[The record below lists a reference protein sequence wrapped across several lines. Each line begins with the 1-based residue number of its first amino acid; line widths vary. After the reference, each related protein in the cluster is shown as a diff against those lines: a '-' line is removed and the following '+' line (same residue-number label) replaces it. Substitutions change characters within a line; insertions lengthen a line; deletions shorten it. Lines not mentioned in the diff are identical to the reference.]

1 MNIESFYQ
9 FAALISAVAW
19 STSGVILKTIKFN
32 RYFSFPF
39 YEALISLIIMT
50 IIITTTESW
59 VPIFNENKTDL
70 LMFTTAASLS
80 CIGTVFYVISIKN
93 NPMGITFTLCAVST
107 ILISLILDFT
117 VNNVTYNFLVFIGAA
132 IVLISI
138 FVINF
143 ESFREYKNKNIL
155 GILGGIFAGSLWGI
169 AVFFND
175 KALIDGNIFTGA
187 IVRAV
192 ISIIILGIFSEI
204 LKQRL
209 EITNNKKEISK
220 IVIGGSL
227 ITFASLLWFLSLNT
241 ITGSLTTVF
250 GNTAPVFA
258 IVLGFFFLNEKI
270 HKSEILGI
278 FLAFIGIITIII
290 AKS

>member
-1 MNIESFYQ
+1 MESFFQ
-9 FAALISAVAW
+9 FAALISAMSW
-19 STSGVILKTIKFN
+19 STSGVILKKINFS

-39 YEALISLIIMT
+39 YEAVISLIIMG
-50 IIITTTESW
+50 IIITFMENWT
-59 VPIFNENKTDL
+59 VIFNENSNDL
-70 LMFTTAASLS
+70 LMFTIAASLS

-93 NPMGITFTLCAVST
+93 NPMGVTFTLCAVST

-117 VNNVTYNFLVFIGAA
+117 INNINYSLLVFVGAS

-143 ESFREYKNKNIL
+143 ESFREYKDKNIL
-155 GILGGIFAGSLWGI
+155 GILGGVFAGSLWGV

-175 KALIDGNIFTGA
+175 KALIQSSILTGA

-192 ISIIILGIFSEI
+192 VSIILLGILSEI

-209 EITNNKKEISK
+209 EINTNKKEISK
-220 IVIGGSL
+220 VLIAGTL
-227 ITFASLLWFLSLNT
+227 ITFASLLWFLSLDT
-241 ITGSLTTVF
+241 ITGSLTTIF

-258 IVLGFFFLNEKI
+258 IILGFFFLNEKI
-270 HKSEILGI
+270 HKSEIFGI
-278 FLAFIGIITIII
+278 FLAFIGIVIII
-290 AKS
+290 LAKS